1 MEEHDDVS
9 AAGRS
14 DPWAA
19 RAASSLALAQTMSKI
34 LFVGAGLAL
43 GLGVLAAMLTY
54 TAMDTTASW
63 GEAGTFIST
72 GGSLALSQS
81 ASTVVSSLLP
91 AGVLA
96 AAAVAVRLQAL
107 RFETEFLGR

>member
-1 MEEHDDVS
+1 MTEHDEVETVHGTDE
-9 AAGRS
+9 
-14 DPWAA
+14 WASRTA
-19 RAASSLALAQTMSKI
+19 TSLALAHTMSKL
-34 LFVGAGLAL
+34 LFVGAGFAL
-43 GLGVLAAMLTY
+43 GLGLLAAVLTY